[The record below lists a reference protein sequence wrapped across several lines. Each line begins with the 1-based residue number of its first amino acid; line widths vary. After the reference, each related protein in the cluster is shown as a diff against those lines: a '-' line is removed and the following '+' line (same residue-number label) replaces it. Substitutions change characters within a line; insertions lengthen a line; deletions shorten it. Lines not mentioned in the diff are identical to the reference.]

1 MHLYD
6 MILCGQTEDWNKKGQ
21 RAFVRCCHCSGRLC
35 YFHQRDIL
43 DLKFSAFF
51 FLSLS
56 IYRCL
61 CVWVSLSL
69 SGSPSGAVCVPLSL
83 SGSPSGTVCVSPSF
97 FRSLS
102 LSDSSSLLL
111 SLSLIHV

>member
-1 MHLYD
+1 MARQRIGTRKDREHLYAAVTVQVD
-6 MILCGQTEDWNKKGQ
+6 CVTFIKEIFLTLNFL
-21 RAFVRCCHCSGRLC
+21 R
-35 YFHQRDIL
+35 
-43 DLKFSAFF
+43 FF